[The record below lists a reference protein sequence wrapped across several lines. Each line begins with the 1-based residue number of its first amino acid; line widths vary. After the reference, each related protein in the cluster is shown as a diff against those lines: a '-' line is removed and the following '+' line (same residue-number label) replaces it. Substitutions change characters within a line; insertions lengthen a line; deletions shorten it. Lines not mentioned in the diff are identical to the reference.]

1 MNFLP
6 PELEAYIETHSTEES
21 DVLKKLNRETN
32 STIMMPRM
40 LSGHLQ
46 GRTLAMLSN
55 MIKPMH
61 ILEIGTYT
69 GYSAIC
75 LAEGLQKD
83 GKLYTIDINEELET
97 MITNYFKEAKLDSKI
112 ELLIGNAL
120 KLIPNLNI
128 AFDLVFIDADKE
140 NYSTYYDLAF
150 QKLKIGGYIIA
161 DNVLWS
167 GKVIAKQDKD
177 DKDTR
182 AIKDF
187 NQKVQHDHRVEN
199 VLMPIRD
206 GLMVIR
212 KKSN

>member
-55 MIKPMH
+55 MIKPMY

-97 MITNYFKEAKLDSKI
+97 MITTYFKEAKLDSKI

-120 KLIPNLNI
+120 KLIPNLDI
-128 AFDLVFIDADKE
+128 IFDLVFIDADKE
-140 NYSTYYDLAF
+140 NYSTYYDLVF

-187 NQKVQHDHRVEN
+187 NQKVQQDHRVEN